1 VSFFLS
7 LDHIHENA
15 DTSTQKKAKAQ
26 IIVDIRP
33 VRLFFF
39 VFYIKW
45 YSSCGKDC
53 QGSTHK
59 DDEIAHDIL
68 AVKESDKYSLSALT
82 SPLFTI
88 TFLRKDLN
96 NEHLEIFVRSLI
108 AQKDVT
114 FNVVF
119 LDEYTS
125 CKNINDSDN
134 VGFMDRLLDRDEEIA
149 AEFRYKIVS
158 K

>member
-1 VSFFLS
+1 MLMSQRTLRFILS
-7 LDHIHENA
+7 LSLGAYLCN
-15 DTSTQKKAKAQ
+15 
-26 IIVDIRP
+26 
-33 VRLFFF
+33 LFF
-39 VFYIKW
+39 Y

-59 DDEIAHDIL
+59 DDEIAHDIRT
-68 AVKESDKYSLSALT
+68 VNESDKYSLSALRSSRDPS

-88 TFLRKDLN
+88 VTFLRKDLN